1 MSWTKDSPFSIEH
14 DDLYWSKQ
22 GAIEESEHVFLRGN
36 NLEERWGQLSNKETF
51 LIGELGFGAGINFL
65 NTWKKFIEVSPAQS
79 KLHYLSFDNRPFIKK
94 DLLRMHSQY
103 PTLANE
109 SKELIS
115 KLPLNAKGLHRI
127 NFAKGK
133 ITLSLLYGDLDQT
146 LNELKNPQIK
156 YDAWYLDGFS
166 PAKNPEMW
174 SAEIAS
180 CLAEAS
186 HSETT
191 FSTYTVAGFVKKN
204 FERANFSLFK
214 LKGFGKKRSML
225 AGKSNSEEKKIIIK
239 KKTIGIVGAGI
250 AGCSLAKILA
260 ERGHNVIIFDKEDG
274 PSKAATGNPFL
285 VAYPR
290 LSAHD
295 SPYARFSLHS
305 YLFSSRFYDDM
316 DTKFWKKSGVLMLGF
331 DENSLKREKA
341 LCNSRK
347 DTVLFEKLDKE
358 LASKKAGFKINHG
371 GLFFKD
377 AGYIDPE
384 GLCEEMIDNELI
396 EKKFKEEV
404 KSLKKESDHF
414 HLKTENSE
422 YVLDH
427 VCLCNAFMV
436 NQFTDFQGV
445 SKKRGQISYIST
457 DKTLKNLEFPIC
469 AGGYLS
475 PKSEDKHL
483 IGSSYS
489 KSDST
494 ELIQEEHNENL
505 KKIKI
510 IYDKKMKL
518 QGGRV
523 GFRTV
528 TRDRLPLAGVVNGI
542 HVNIG
547 HGSKGS
553 TSAPLCSEYIADLID
568 STTLPV
574 DSFVAEALKPDRF
587 KVKN

>member
-1 MSWTKDSPFSIEH
+1 M
-14 DDLYWSKQ
+14 
-22 GAIEESEHVFLRGN
+22 
-36 NLEERWGQLSNKETF
+36 
-51 LIGELGFGAGINFL
+51 GFGAGINFL

-79 KLHYLSFDNRPFIKK
+79 KLHYLSFENRPFIEK
-94 DLLRMHSQY
+94 DLLRVHSQY
-103 PTLANE
+103 PTFLNE

-127 NFAKGK
+127 SYAKGRV
-133 ITLSLLYGDLDQT
+133 TLSLLYGDLSET
-146 LNELKNPQIK
+146 LEELRNPQIK
-156 YDAWYLDGFS
+156 YDAWFLDGFS

-174 SAEIAS
+174 SSEIAS

-204 FERANFSLFK
+204 FEEAKFSLLK

-225 AGKSNSEEKKIIIK
+225 TGKSINKEKKTIKK

-250 AGCSLAKILA
+250 SGCSLAKILA
-260 ERGHNVIIFDKEDG
+260 DRGHNVIIFDKEDG
-274 PSKAATGNPFL
+274 PSKAATGNPYL

-316 DTKFWKKSGVLMLGF
+316 DTQFWLKSGVLMLGF

-341 LCNSRK
+341 LCSSRK
-347 DTVLFEKLDKE
+347 DTVLFEKLDKKS
-358 LASKKAGFKINHG
+358 ASQKAGFKINHG

-384 GLCEEMIDNELI
+384 SLCEEMLDNNLI

-404 KSLKKESDHF
+404 KSFERGSDHF
-414 HLKTENSE
+414 HLKTENSD
-422 YVLDH
+422 YLLDH

-436 NQFTDFQGV
+436 NQFCDFQGV
-445 SKKRGQISYIST
+445 SKKRGQVSYIST
-457 DKTLKNLEFPIC
+457 DETLKNLKFPIC

-475 PKSEDKHL
+475 PRTEDKHL

-489 KSDST
+489 KSDSI
-494 ELIQEEHNENL
+494 ELIQDEHDENL
-505 KKIKI
+505 NKIKI
-510 IYDKKMKL
+510 IYDENIKL
-518 QGGRV
+518 LGGRV
-523 GFRTV
+523 GFRT
-528 TRDRLPLAGVVNGI
+528 TTKDRLPLAGSVNGI

-568 STTLPV
+568 GTTLPI
-574 DSFVAEALKPDRF
+574 DSFVAEALKPNRF
-587 KVKN
+587 KIKN

>member
-1 MSWTKDSPFSIEH
+1 MSFE
-14 DDLYWSKQ
+14 
-22 GAIEESEHVFLRGN
+22 
-36 NLEERWGQLSNKETF
+36 
-51 LIGELGFGAGINFL
+51 
-65 NTWKKFIEVSPAQS
+65 
-79 KLHYLSFDNRPFIKK
+79 NRPFVKK
-94 DLLRMHSQY
+94 DLLRVLSQY
-103 PTLANE
+103 PTFLNE
-109 SKELIS
+109 SKELVS

-127 NFAKGK
+127 NFANGR
-133 ITLSLLYGDLDQT
+133 ITLSLIYGDLNET
-146 LNELKNPQIK
+146 LDELKNPLVK

-174 SAEIAS
+174 TAEIAS
-180 CLAEAS
+180 YMASAS

-191 FSTYTVAGFVKKN
+191 FSTYTVAGFVKQN
-204 FERANFSLFK
+204 FEKENFSLSK
-214 LKGFGKKRSML
+214 LKGFGNKRSML
-225 AGKSNSEEKKIIIK
+225 AGRSSSTQKKVIVK
-239 KKTIGIVGAGI
+239 KKTVGIVGAGI

-260 ERGHNVIIFDKEDG
+260 GRGHNVIIFDKEDG

-316 DTKFWKKSGVLMLGF
+316 NTKFWKKSGVLMLGF
-331 DENSLKREKA
+331 DENSLKRETA
-341 LCNSRK
+341 LCNARK
-347 DTVLFEKLDKE
+347 DEVLFEKLSKKS
-358 LASKKAGFKINHG
+358 ASEKAGFKINHG

-384 GLCEEMIDNELI
+384 RLCEEMVDDVLI

-404 KSLKKESDHF
+404 QVIVKESDHF
-414 HLKTENSE
+414 SLKTKNNE

-436 NQFTDFQGV
+436 NQFTNLRGI
-445 SKKRGQISYIST
+445 SKKRGQVSYIST
-457 DKTLKNLEFPIC
+457 NTTLKNLKFPIC
-469 AGGYLS
+469 AAGYLS
-475 PKSEDKHL
+475 PKNGDKHL

-494 ELIQEEHNENL
+494 ELIQTEHDENL
-505 KKIKI
+505 EKINI
-510 IYDKKMKL
+510 IYDQNIELK
-518 QGGRV
+518 GGRV

-528 TRDRLPLAGVVNGI
+528 TRDRLPLAGVIDGI
-542 HVNIG
+542 HINVG

-568 STTLPV
+568 GTVPPV
-574 DSFVAEALKPDRF
+574 DSFVAKALKPDRF
-587 KVKN
+587 KIRN

>member
-1 MSWTKDSPFSIEH
+1 MRV
-14 DDLYWSKQ
+14 L
-22 GAIEESEHVFLRGN
+22 
-36 NLEERWGQLSNKETF
+36 
-51 LIGELGFGAGINFL
+51 
-65 NTWKKFIEVSPAQS
+65 
-79 KLHYLSFDNRPFIKK
+79 
-94 DLLRMHSQY
+94 SQY
-103 PTLANE
+103 PTLVNE

-127 NFAKGK
+127 NFAKGR
-133 ITLSLLYGDLDQT
+133 ITLSLLYGDLDET

-180 CLAEAS
+180 CLAKAS

-204 FERANFSLFK
+204 FESANFSLFK
-214 LKGFGKKRSML
+214 LKGFGNKRSML

-316 DTKFWKKSGVLMLGF
+316 DSKFWKKSGVLMLGF

-384 GLCEEMIDNELI
+384 GLCEEMINNDLI
-396 EKKFKEEV
+396 EKKFNEEV
-404 KSLKKESDHF
+404 QSLKRESDHF

-436 NQFTDFQGV
+436 NQFTDFQGL
-445 SKKRGQISYIST
+445 SKKRGQVSYIST

-510 IYDKKMKL
+510 IYDKKMQL

-568 STTLPV
+568 NTTLPV
-574 DSFVAEALKPDRF
+574 NSFVAEALKPDRF

>member
-1 MSWTKDSPFSIEH
+1 
-14 DDLYWSKQ
+14 
-22 GAIEESEHVFLRGN
+22 
-36 NLEERWGQLSNKETF
+36 
-51 LIGELGFGAGINFL
+51 
-65 NTWKKFIEVSPAQS
+65 
-79 KLHYLSFDNRPFIKK
+79 
-94 DLLRMHSQY
+94 MHSQY

-146 LNELKNPQIK
+146 LNELKNPHIK

-180 CLAEAS
+180 CLEEAS

-225 AGKSNSEEKKIIIK
+225 SGKSNSEEKKIIIK

-475 PKSEDKHL
+475 PKSEGKHL

-494 ELIQEEHNENL
+494 ELIEEEHNENL

-510 IYDKKMKL
+510 IYDEKIKL